1 MSVDSASGRS
11 WNWSIIVGM
20 AEQVNPS
27 RKDTATRSVRWQ
39 SRQTAA
45 TSSSVSSAQ
54 ATASRS
60 ASPIRRTTVV
70 LVDSVVSLDNAGTA
84 TDVVRRNLE
93 RLAEVESPALCRLV
107 AVDAVPGGFSLTH
120 LCPSGSVS
128 LAQCL
133 GSTPSLTVAQA
144 AAIGRAVADGL
155 ESLHAAGLAHG
166 GVCLA
171 NILVDASGDVVLAA
185 AGAFWGSGAESQNGA
200 TARDVTD
207 LISVLRTLTQDMAL
221 PASLGRALLAMS
233 KRAVEPNL
241 DELRAALA
249 SASSGASLRELVA
262 PPERGGDTSG
272 ADASPASVGDPA
284 ALDLSSPA
292 AHRPNASVRAST
304 SGGAKKSPLV
314 RRYAI
319 RERLPNRRSLAA
331 GLAAVAVVVFG
342 WSMVSSA
349 DGEQVAAAAE
359 AGAPSSAAPPFATPP
374 AATASPPPPPPSSP
388 SASATPSAT
397 EVGASGVSAEQRW
410 QTILTVL
417 DQARTVAF
425 SSGDGAKLAIVNAPG
440 SVAFQRD
447 QALMSQLE
455 SYGVRAKGYSS
466 PIEHVIVVQESAK
479 TAVLD
484 ITDTR
489 AAYALVDLRD
499 GQLVEQRAARG
510 PLRWRI
516 SLRRSD
522 AGWLVEQVTRL

>member
-1 MSVDSASGRS
+1 M
-11 WNWSIIVGM
+11 
-20 AEQVNPS
+20 
-27 RKDTATRSVRWQ
+27 
-39 SRQTAA
+39 
-45 TSSSVSSAQ
+45 
-54 ATASRS
+54 
-60 ASPIRRTTVV
+60 

-93 RLAEVESPALCRLV
+93 RLAEIESPVLCRLV

-120 LCPSGSVS
+120 LCPPGSVS

-166 GVCLA
+166 DVCLA

-185 AGAFWGSGAESQNGA
+185 AGASWGSGAESQNGA

-207 LISVLRTLTQDMAL
+207 LVSVLRTLTQDMAL

-233 KRAVEPNL
+233 KRAAEPNL
-241 DELRAALA
+241 DELRAALV

-262 PPERGGDTSG
+262 LPERGGDTSG

-284 ALDLSSPA
+284 ALDMSSPA

-314 RRYAI
+314 RRYVI

-359 AGAPSSAAPPFATPP
+359 AGAPSSAAPP
-374 AATASPPPPPPSSP
+374 PSSP
-388 SASATPSAT
+388 YATA
-397 EVGASGVSAEQRW
+397 VGASGVSAAQRW
-410 QTILTVL
+410 QTILTAL
-417 DQARTVAF
+417 DQSRTVAF
-425 SSGDGAKLAIVNAPG
+425 SSGGGAKLAIVNAPG

-466 PIEHVIVVQESAK
+466 PIEQVIVVQESAK

-484 ITDTR
+484 IIDTR

-522 AGWLVEQVTRL
+522 AGWLVEQVSSS

>member
-1 MSVDSASGRS
+1 MELVHHRH
-11 WNWSIIVGM
+11 M
-20 AEQVNPS
+20 AEPVNPS

-120 LCPSGSVS
+120 LCPPGSVS
-128 LAQCL
+128 LAKCL

-185 AGAFWGSGAESQNGA
+185 AGASWGSGAESQNGA

-207 LISVLRTLTQDMAL
+207 LISVLRALTQDMAL

-233 KRAVEPNL
+233 KRAAEPNL

-272 ADASPASVGDPA
+272 VDASPASVGDPA

-292 AHRPNASVRAST
+292 AHRPNASVRASS

-359 AGAPSSAAPPFATPP
+359 AGAPSSAAPPFATPVSATP
-374 AATASPPPPPPSSP
+374 PVAAAPSPSSP
-388 SASATPSAT
+388 SASATSSPSASAT
-397 EVGASGVSAEQRW
+397 SSATAVGASGVSAAQRW

-466 PIEHVIVVQESAK
+466 PIEQVIVVQESAK

>member
-1 MSVDSASGRS
+1 MELVHHRH
-11 WNWSIIVGM
+11 M
-20 AEQVNPS
+20 AEPVNPS

-93 RLAEVESPALCRLV
+93 RLAEVESPVLCRLV

-120 LCPSGSVS
+120 LCPPGSVS

-185 AGAFWGSGAESQNGA
+185 AGASWGSGAESQNGA

-233 KRAVEPNL
+233 KRAAEPNF
-241 DELRAALA
+241 DELRAALV

-284 ALDLSSPA
+284 ALELLSPA

-359 AGAPSSAAPPFATPP
+359 AGAPNSAAPPFATPP
-374 AATASPPPPPPSSP
+374 FATPVFATPPVATAPPPSSP

-397 EVGASGVSAEQRW
+397 AVGVSGVSAAQRW
-410 QTILTVL
+410 QTILTAL

-466 PIEHVIVVQESAK
+466 PIEQVIVVQESAK

-522 AGWLVEQVTRL
+522 AGWLVEQVSSS